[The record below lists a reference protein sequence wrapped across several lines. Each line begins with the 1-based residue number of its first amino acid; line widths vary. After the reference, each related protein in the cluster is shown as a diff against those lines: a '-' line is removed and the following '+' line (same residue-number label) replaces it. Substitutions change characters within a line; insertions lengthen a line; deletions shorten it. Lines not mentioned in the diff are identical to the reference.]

1 MQSGIII
8 MKICVVNK
16 KVDKE
21 YDVSE
26 FTIPHFLNAQLINS
40 NNNPEVE
47 DLEEMFGKESRI
59 SMNKK
64 NYTIVVII
72 YMNKGLIILIQI
84 EQITLLIL

>member
-1 MQSGIII
+1 
-8 MKICVVNK
+8 
-16 KVDKE
+16 
-21 YDVSE
+21 
-26 FTIPHFLNAQLINS
+26 
-40 NNNPEVE
+40 
-47 DLEEMFGKESRI
+47 MFGKESRI